1 MHPIDEY
8 SDFDHEET
16 YGAYAEEYD
25 PDYRDYMKLVRKPP
39 DPKFKPK
46 VPEYE
51 RHWHKIEEEKR
62 RSIVGDFETTY
73 KPGHVEHRI
82 LMGTLQPF
90 FEAEFIDDILG
101 KVKGGKEA
109 EVYRCSI
116 TNEGQRTLYAAKLY
130 RPRSHRT
137 MKNDGIYRE
146 GRGVLGQ
153 HGESFRV
160 NDRRVLR
167 AMLNRS
173 DYGKQVEQ
181 TSWLMHEFHTLQD
194 LHAAGGDV
202 PEPIE
207 CAPNA
212 ILMEF
217 IGDERVAAPVLHD
230 MRLETGEVKVLFEQV
245 VHNLELML
253 REGLIHGDLSAHN
266 ILYWQGRLVLIDFP
280 QVVPVTANKQAYGL
294 LERDVTRVC
303 QYWRKQGLASDPEAL
318 TRKLWGTYSPV
329 RHEDI
334 LADLSAAL
342 VHEPTAEDP
351 EDEYPGDGTE

>member
-1 MHPIDEY
+1 MYPSDEY
-8 SDFDHEET
+8 ADFDTEDAYT
-16 YGAYAEEYD
+16 AYAEAYD
-25 PDYRDYMKLVRKPP
+25 PEYRAHMKLVRKPP

-46 VPEYE
+46 VPHWE
-51 RHWHKIEEEKR
+51 RPWRKIEAEKQ

-73 KPGHVEHRI
+73 RPGHVEQQM

-90 FEAEFIDDILG
+90 FEAEYIDDVLS

-116 TNEGQRTLYAAKLY
+116 THEGQRTLYAAKLY

-137 MKNDGIYRE
+137 MQNDRIYRE
-146 GRGVLGQ
+146 GRTMLGQ
-153 HGESFRV
+153 HGEAFRV

-167 AMLNRS
+167 ATLNRS

-181 TSWLMHEFHTLQD
+181 TSWLMHEFNTLQELHTL
-194 LHAAGGDV
+194 GGDV

-217 IGDERVAAPVLHD
+217 IGDEQMAAPVLHSI
-230 MRLETGEVKVLFEQV
+230 RLEANEVRILFEQV
-245 VHNLELML
+245 IHNLEILL
-253 REGLIHGDLSAHN
+253 QTGLIHGDLSAHN
-266 ILYWQGRLVLIDFP
+266 ILYWQGRIVLIDFP
-280 QVVPVTANKQAYGL
+280 QVVPVTANKQAYSL

-303 QYWRKQGLASDPEAL
+303 QYWHRQGWSADPEAL

-334 LADLSAAL
+334 LADLSAVLADETTQEDDEE
-342 VHEPTAEDP
+342 EPPVWTH
-351 EDEYPGDGTE
+351 